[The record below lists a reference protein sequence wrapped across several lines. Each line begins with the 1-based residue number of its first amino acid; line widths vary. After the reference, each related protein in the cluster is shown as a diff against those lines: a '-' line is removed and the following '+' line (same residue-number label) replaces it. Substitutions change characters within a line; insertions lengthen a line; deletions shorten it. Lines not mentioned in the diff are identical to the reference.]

1 MFNYDIYK
9 EARDKSWQFLLENN
23 VSSLPL
29 PLSSICKRN
38 GFKLML
44 DTNGYYL
51 NQNDKGVTFRR
62 GNEWHILLNPYDSVQ
77 VRRFTTAHELGHIY
91 LQHPMYGG
99 RYGRTFGVQRA
110 VTQVPIEYQA
120 ERFAINILAPA
131 CVIYGLG
138 LHKAE
143 DIAKVCNISLSSAR
157 IRAERMEI
165 LYKRGKFLSSP
176 LERKVFEMFENFIRS
191 NKDDF

>member
-29 PLSSICKRN
+29 PLSSICRNN
-38 GFKLML
+38 GFVLIL
-44 DTNGYYL
+44 DTKGVYL
-51 NQNDKGVTFRR
+51 TDSDKGVTFKNPE
-62 GNEWHILLNPYDSVQ
+62 GKWHILLNPADSIP

-91 LQHPMYGG
+91 LNHPMYDG
-99 RYGRTFGVQRA
+99 RYGRTFGVKKA
-110 VTQVPIEYQA
+110 VAQVPIEYQA

-131 CVIYGLG
+131 CVLYGLG
-138 LHKAE
+138 LHTAE

-157 IRAERMEI
+157 IRAERMSI
-165 LYKRGKFLSSP
+165 LYQRKKFLTSP
-176 LERKVFEMFENFIRS
+176 LERKVFEAFEDFIKA
-191 NKDDF
+191 NK